1 MTRGGQTGNKKTEST
16 HIERGHR
23 VEGEVAMEGEA
34 LKGASGG
41 EDEEGKEPTLSDLAG
56 IMRSFMGQQETREA
70 KLREEANRQEYQF
83 KALQHQ
89 FRLLQQEVE
98 VRASPV
104 PEPVST
110 MPDPSEDYDLN
121 VDHPKA
127 QASPSI
133 ESIQPTMSTAGQF
146 RSFHEP
152 RMEKLTENDDVEH
165 FLITFERIAVAC
177 RWPKVD
183 WVFRLLPLL
192 TGKARGAYVHMDIDD
207 VHEYEKVKT
216 AILKKYDINPETY
229 RQRFRSLYVEP
240 EESPKELYVRLKEL
254 YIKWIQPQGKTLHEI
269 SEILIMEQFLRMLSP
284 ELQVWVKEHGPKSA
298 AEAATLADVFVAAR
312 KKGQPWS
319 SMGGKAGKDGHR
331 PIPPQYQQRPAPGV
345 GKPPMRENQYTPPRA
360 PNRTPICYLC
370 GQEGHVK
377 PMCPKNPAKLTQ
389 MCFIPRQSANPE
401 PKGNHTMRMTW
412 VKING
417 ENLRALIDT
426 GSTQTLVQRKYVPA
440 NAICT
445 LETVPICCVHGDEKH
460 YPTADIYLE
469 IEGQMYLLNV
479 GVADHLPFPV
489 VLGEDLPVLYDLI
502 KPVQSCNV
510 VTRAQ
515 AKQVDADSIT
525 LSALPFYNE
534 VFETCPWKAHKT
546 RSQRRT
552 DKFQGTPIQPSAEAT
567 PDMSLGFQIPTD
579 IMQMQEND
587 PTLSTLLQR
596 VRGRKKETNT
606 NGVQNEY
613 VLQNGVLYHQN
624 GQVKQLVV
632 PKVAR
637 EIVLNLGHSIPWAG
651 HLGKYKTTARIKRH
665 FHWPGLQTDVAQF
678 CRSCSQCQKTSMKSP
693 SKAPLQP
700 LPVTSIPF
708 ERLGMDIVGPVEKSK
723 TGNRFML
730 VVTDYATKYPEVF
743 PLKSVKAKT
752 VAFSLVQ
759 FFSRVGFPCE
769 ILTDQGTNFM
779 SELLKQVYQLLGIK
793 RVRTTP
799 YHPQTDGLTERFNQ
813 TLKQML
819 RKFVNETGSDWDHW
833 LPYLLFAYRE
843 VPQASTGFSPFE
855 LLYGHEVR
863 GPLALLRDTWGGDQ
877 GKEGTIN
884 VISYVVQMR
893 EKLQRMRELAQTHML
908 EAQKHQKTWYD
919 KSARQRGFQP
929 GQKVLVM
936 LPTSDS
942 KLLAKWQGPFEV
954 QKKLGPTTYQ
964 VSTPGHQ
971 RSSRVLHVNLLK
983 EWIPRAEVFLIQAVK
998 EEEEA
1003 DDQYLPLPVSTELD
1017 VSHLS
1022 KDQQSQV
1029 QTLLYSETFQEYPG
1043 RTNLVEHD
1051 IVLKP
1056 DATVRRMS
1064 YRIPE
1069 RLLVSLKKE
1078 VDLMLSLGIIQQ
1090 SKSEW
1095 CNPVVL
1101 VPKKDGTI
1109 RFCIDFRYL
1118 NSISK
1123 FDSYPTPRIDDLI
1136 DRLGKAKYLTTIDL
1150 CKGYWQVPLT
1160 KQSQELTAFR
1170 TPWGLF
1176 QFTVLPFGL
1185 HGAPATFQRLM
1196 DQVLYG
1202 LSEFSC
1208 AYLDDI
1214 VIYSTTWEGHVEH
1227 LKVVF
1232 DRLRSAGLTINPAK
1246 CVLAKKETEYLGFT
1260 IGGGLIKPQVRKIH
1274 AIESC
1279 PLPQTRKELRSFLGM
1294 AGFYHRFIPN
1304 FSARAALL
1312 TDKTGS
1318 RCPNQVKWTGEA
1330 VAAFKDIQKSLSKSP
1345 VLHSPNF
1352 EKRFILQTDASER
1365 GVGAVLLQGP
1375 KEERH
1380 PVAYI
1385 SRKLL
1390 PREVRYSTV
1399 EKEALAVKW
1408 ALDSFKYYL
1417 MGREFT
1423 LESDHKAL
1431 QWLERM
1437 KYTNG
1442 RITRWYLA
1450 MQPFR
1455 FTVQYI
1461 PGKFN
1466 TTADYLSR
1474 WPSSSSEGGGCVM
1487 ATAMASQPV

>member
-1 MTRGGQTGNKKTEST
+1 MD
-16 HIERGHR
+16 
-23 VEGEVAMEGEA
+23 GEDTMAEEV
-34 LKGASGG
+34 LKGASST
-41 EDEEGKEPTLSDLAG
+41 EDEDGTEPTLSDLAG
-56 IMRSFMGQQETREA
+56 IIQSFVGQQEA
-70 KLREEANRQEYQF
+70 REEKWRVHADRQEHQF

-98 VRASPV
+98 DRTSPIHEPASTVLDPV
-104 PEPVST
+104 
-110 MPDPSEDYDLN
+110 EDYNLN
-121 VDHPKA
+121 ENHPKA
-127 QASPSI
+127 QASPAA
-133 ESIQPTMSTAGQF
+133 ESVHPTMSSAGQS
-146 RSFHEP
+146 RSSYEP
-152 RMEKLTENDDVEH
+152 RLEKLTENDDVEH

-192 TGKARGAYVHMDIDD
+192 TGKARGAYVHMDVDD
-207 VHEYEKVKT
+207 AHEYDKVKT

-229 RQRFRSLYVEP
+229 RQRFRSLHVEP
-240 EESPKELYVRLKEL
+240 EESPQELYVRLKEL
-254 YIKWIQPQGKTLHEI
+254 YVKWIQPQGKTLHEI
-269 SEILIMEQFLRMLSP
+269 SEVLIMEQYLRMLSP

-312 KKGQPWS
+312 EKGQPWS
-319 SMGGKAGKDGHR
+319 SMGGKTGKDCYR
-331 PIPPQYQQRPAPGV
+331 PIPPQHPQRSASGA
-345 GKPPMRENQYTPPRA
+345 GKPPMRENQYAPPRA
-360 PNRTPICYLC
+360 PNRTPICYFC
-370 GQEGHVK
+370 GQEGHIK
-377 PMCPKNPAKLTQ
+377 PMCPKNPVKLTQ
-389 MCFIPRQSANPE
+389 MCFVPRQSVNPE
-401 PKGNHTMRMTW
+401 PKGNHTRKMVG

-417 ENLRALIDT
+417 VNLRALIDT

-445 LETVPICCVHGDEKH
+445 LETVPICCVHGDEKP

-469 IEGQMYLLNV
+469 IKGQAYLLTV

-489 VLGEDLPVLYDLI
+489 VLGEDLPILYDLI

-515 AKQVDADSIT
+515 AKQVDADSIA
-525 LSALPFYNE
+525 LSALPFYDAE
-534 VFETCPWKAHKT
+534 LESCPGKAHKT
-546 RSQRRT
+546 RSQRGQ
-552 DKFQGTPIQPSAEAT
+552 DKFRGTAIQPLTETT
-567 PDMSLGFQIPTD
+567 PNMPLGFQIPTD
-579 IMQMQEND
+579 IMQMQEKD
-587 PTLSTLLQR
+587 PTLSILLQR
-596 VRGRKKETNT
+596 AQERKQGNSNDGGK
-606 NGVQNEY
+606 EY
-613 VLQNGVLYHQN
+613 VLQNGILYHQN
-624 GQVKQLVV
+624 GQVMRLVV
-632 PKVAR
+632 PQVAR
-637 EIVLNLGHSIPWAG
+637 EIVLTLGHSIPWAG
-651 HLGKYKTTARIKRH
+651 HLGKHKTTARIKRH
-665 FHWPGLQTDVAQF
+665 FYWPGLQSDIAQF
-678 CRSCSQCQKTSMKSP
+678 CRSCSQCQKTSMQNP

-700 LPVTSIPF
+700 LPVISIPF

-723 TGNRFML
+723 AGNRFML

-779 SELLKQVYQLLGIK
+779 SKLLKQVYQLLGIK

-819 RKFVNETGSDWDHW
+819 RKFVNETGSDWDQW

-877 GKEGTIN
+877 GREGTIN

-893 EKLQRMRELAQTHML
+893 EKLQRMGELAQIHMM

-942 KLLAKWQGPFEV
+942 KLLAKWQGPFKV

-971 RSSRVLHVNLLK
+971 RSSWVLHVNLLK
-983 EWIPRAEVFLIQAVK
+983 EWVPRAEVFLIQAVK

-1029 QTLLYSETFQEYPG
+1029 RALLHPEIFQEYPG
-1043 RTNLVEHD
+1043 RTNLIEHD

-1090 SKSEW
+1090 SRSEW

-1136 DRLGKAKYLTTIDL
+1136 DRLGKAEFLTTIDL

-1160 KQSQELTAFR
+1160 QQSQELTAFR

-1202 LSEFSC
+1202 LSEFAC

-1214 VIYSTTWEGHVEH
+1214 VIYSTTWEKHVEH
-1227 LKVVF
+1227 LKAVL
-1232 DRLRSAGLTINPAK
+1232 DHLHAAGLTINPDK

-1260 IGGGLIKPQVRKIH
+1260 IGGGLIKPQVQKVH

-1279 PLPQTRKELRSFLGM
+1279 PLPQTRKQLRSFLGM

-1304 FSARAALL
+1304 FSARAAVL
-1312 TDKTGS
+1312 TDRTGS
-1318 RCPNQVKWTGEA
+1318 RCPNQVQWTEEA

-1345 VLHSPNF
+1345 VLHNPNF
-1352 EKRFILQTDASER
+1352 EEQFMLQTDASER

-1417 MGREFT
+1417 MGREFV

-1461 PGKFN
+1461 PGKLN

-1474 WPSSSSEGGGCVM
+1474 WPSGSSEGGGCVM
-1487 ATAMASQPV
+1487 AAAVATQPS